1 MFWVVTVMFTFP
13 FHSAMAQSP
22 QDIQQLFEVDKIV
35 PDLLPSFDPS
45 TLLEVTYNATII
57 PGQILSQNGIDP
69 EHHSLT
75 LQPRQCAQT
84 LGSKG
89 LPQIPISS
97 F

>member
-1 MFWVVTVMFTFP
+1 MFWAAAVMFTVQ
-13 FHSAMAQSP
+13 FHSAIAQSP

-69 EHHSLT
+69 GHDLLT
-75 LQPRQCAQT
+75 L
-84 LGSKG
+84 
-89 LPQIPISS
+89 
-97 F
+97 